1 MAKKLLSH
9 QELGYVLSDNGV
21 TVSNQDPNRPFIIGG
36 TTLVPDAKKL
46 ISRNTVMWFSSSN
59 KPQGTDY
66 IDFGNNRVRFTN
78 PSNNRILVGD
88 NISIEN
94 LVPTP
99 YIKFRT
105 GNPDYN
111 IYQLFQF
118 DGTGG
123 TMIGGRYKND
133 ITEVLLGDGSY
144 SSQSS
149 IVTDMFNGMTSLE
162 IFRTTG
168 TNNHTTHVSGL
179 SSTTPLY
186 SRLRIIDFRAF
197 KSLQFAGL
205 SEGYVGAPGLEEFH
219 IGTYDPPIL
228 GPGSFGNSS
237 SSLRIFVPN
246 GRAQIYKNNSFWAP
260 HASKIYDSPEF

>member
-9 QELGYVLSDNGV
+9 EGLGYVLSDKGV
-21 TVSNQDPNRPFIIGG
+21 TVLNQDPNRPFIIGG
-36 TTLVPDAKKL
+36 TTIVPDAKKL
-46 ISRNTVMWFSSSN
+46 ISRNTVIWFSSSN

-78 PSNNRILVGD
+78 PWNNRILVGD
-88 NISIEN
+88 NISVEN

-99 YIKFRT
+99 YIKFRN
-105 GNPDYN
+105 GDYDYN

-133 ITEVLLGDGSY
+133 IAEVLLGDESY
-144 SSQSS
+144 SSQASN
-149 IVTDMFNGMTSLE
+149 ITDMFNGMTSLE

-168 TNNHTTHVSGL
+168 INNHTTHVSGL
-179 SSTTPLY
+179 SSATTLY

-205 SEGYVGAPGLEEFH
+205 SSSYVDAPYLDEFH

-228 GPGSFGNSS
+228 GPGSFDNSRS
-237 SSLRIFVPN
+237 TLRIFVPN
-246 GRAQIYKNNSFWAP
+246 GRAQIYKNDSFWAP
-260 HASKIYDSPEF
+260 HADKIYDSPEF

>member
-9 QELGYVLSDNGV
+9 QELGYVLSYNGV

-46 ISRNTVMWFSSSN
+46 ISRNTVIWFSSSN

-88 NISIEN
+88 NISIES
-94 LVPTP
+94 LAPTP
-99 YIKFRT
+99 YIKFRN
-105 GNPDYN
+105 GDYDYN

-118 DGTGG
+118 DGTSG

-144 SSQSS
+144 SSQSGS
-149 IVTDMFNGMTSLE
+149 LLRMFEGMDSLE
-162 IFRTTG
+162 VFRTTG
-168 TNNHTTHVSGL
+168 VNNYTTSL
-179 SSTTPLY
+179 NTTDGFSLPYLK
-186 SRLRIIDFRAF
+186 IIDFRAF
-197 KSLQFAGL
+197 KALTMLGGSGSYPNLLSLT
-205 SEGYVGAPGLEEFH
+205 EVH
-219 IGTYDPPIL
+219 IGAVNPPIL
-228 GPGSFGNSS
+228 GPDSFYNSPAVK
-237 SSLRIFVPN
+237 FYVPN
-246 GRAQIYKNNSFWAP
+246 GRAQVYKNNNFWSG
-260 HASKIYDSPEF
+260 HASKIYNSPEF